1 MSKANTYKVKITS
14 KRQVTFPKHV
24 LEAMNVGPGD
34 VLEIRES
41 SAGYVVEP
49 QPKKLRRPKSLRHLI
64 PDDYPDFDL
73 EAFRNNTY
81 DPSLRD

>member
-1 MSKANTYKVKITS
+1 MSKAESYQVKITS

-34 VLEIRES
+34 MLEIKES

-49 QPKKLRRPKSLRHLI
+49 KRSLERPKSLSHLI
-64 PDDYPDFDL
+64 SDDTPDFEL
-73 EAFRNNTY
+73 EAFRNGTY